1 MPAKPASGTIAY
13 DIRGKRYLNLTSRC
27 NLRCRFCPKF
37 NGRWD
42 VQSYSLKLRGEPGS
56 RQVLEAIGDPAP
68 VEEIVF
74 CGLGEPTLRL
84 PTLLRVSADMR
95 ALGKPVR
102 INTDGLAS
110 LYHGRDITPQL
121 KDRVDALSIS
131 LNAQDEA
138 LYHAHC
144 RPRHRDS
151 YGAVLDFIERAVDQV
166 PNVTVTAIE
175 GLPGVD
181 IEACERI
188 ATRLGARFRRRVLD
202 QVG

>member
-1 MPAKPASGTIAY
+1 MSHSPAKGTIAY

-42 VQSYSLKLRGEPGS
+42 VQSYQLKLRGEPD
-56 RQVLEAIGDPAP
+56 RNQVLQAIGDPAP

-84 PTLLRVSADMR
+84 HTLLQVSEAMQAR
-95 ALGKPVR
+95 GKPVR
-102 INTDGLAS
+102 INTDGLAN
-110 LYHGRDITPQL
+110 LYHGLDITPWL
-121 KDRVDALSIS
+121 KGRVDALSIS

-138 LYHAHC
+138 LYDTHC
-144 RPRHRDS
+144 RPLRAGS
-151 YGAVLDFIERAVDQV
+151 YGAVLEFIERALDQV
-166 PNVTVTAIE
+166 PQVTVTAID
-175 GLPGVD
+175 GLSGVD
-181 IEACERI
+181 IDACEDI
-188 ATRLGARFRRRVLD
+188 AGRLGARFRRRVLD